1 MIAITCRRCGSVNLR
16 KNGRTA
22 MVQQK
27 FHCKDCNAYG
37 TLDTKDQER
46 AHKRAT
52 VEKLALERLSQRAIA
67 CTTGMS
73 RMTVAAILKKV
84 LTPIGQTIEPLR
96 ERPIFELDELW
107 SSVASKDNKVWIW
120 VALG

>member
-1 MIAITCRRCGSVNLR
+1 MCYHGGGVSERRSTTLIAITCRRCGSANLR

-22 MVQQK
+22 TGQQK
-27 FHCKDCNAYG
+27 FHCKGCNAYG

-67 CTTGMS
+67 RTTGMS
-73 RMTVAAILKKV
+73 RMTVAAILKKSSD
-84 LTPIGQTIEPLR
+84 TN
-96 ERPIFELDELW
+96 RPNDP
-107 SSVASKDNKVWIW
+107 AAARTTD
-120 VALG
+120 A

>member
-1 MIAITCRRCGSVNLR
+1 MIAITCRRCGSANLR

-22 MVQQK
+22 TGQQK
-27 FHCKDCNAYG
+27 FHCKGCNAYG

-67 CTTGMS
+67 RTTGMS
-73 RMTVAAILKKV
+73 RMTVAAI
-84 LTPIGQTIEPLR
+84 
-96 ERPIFELDELW
+96 
-107 SSVASKDNKVWIW
+107 
-120 VALG
+120 

>member
-1 MIAITCRRCGSVNLR
+1 MIAIRCRRCGSVNLR

-22 MVQQK
+22 TGQQK

-67 CTTGMS
+67 RTTGMS
-73 RMTVAAILKKV
+73 RMTVAAILKKSPD
-84 LTPIGQTIEPLR
+84 TA
-96 ERPIFELDELW
+96 RPNDP
-107 SSVASKDNKVWIW
+107 A
-120 VALG
+120 AA